1 MRFILLISFA
11 IGLVSSRA
19 PMRKNNNPD
28 SGGSSARRH
37 HYIHG
42 GTDKNAVLTEDLLF
56 FFFLVPPGRPGYEL
70 PFANKQCYMA
80 AHNYSMLLEVVV
92 LLLVSFKM
100 FLFFS
105 CVRPFEL
112 CPSVPSPDP
121 SHPRWCLPATP
132 RTFTVEPLG
141 LNPPPWGGRCRGPT
155 AT

>member
-1 MRFILLISFA
+1 
-11 IGLVSSRA
+11 
-19 PMRKNNNPD
+19 MRKNNNPD

-100 FLFFS
+100 FLFFMCAS
-105 CVRPFEL
+105 VRIV
-112 CPSVPSPDP
+112 SVRSIP
-121 SHPRWCLPATP
+121 
-132 RTFTVEPLG
+132 
-141 LNPPPWGGRCRGPT
+141 
-155 AT
+155 